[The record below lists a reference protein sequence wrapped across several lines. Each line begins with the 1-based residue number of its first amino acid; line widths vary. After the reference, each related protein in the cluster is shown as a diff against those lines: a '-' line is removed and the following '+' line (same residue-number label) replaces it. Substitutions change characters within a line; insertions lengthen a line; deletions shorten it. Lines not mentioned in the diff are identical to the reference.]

1 MKMPSALSSIPE
13 RAWLFV
19 LAGIFITGG
28 IGTFFLY
35 TDTRQLEQKI
45 ISKQK
50 EVSSVLQLKET
61 YEEKKRGT
69 EKSLQKTESTGMSL
83 ASVEG
88 VVSKTLIGGKLT
100 MLKPAT
106 LKEERGAQQVVI
118 ELRVAGA
125 PLGEVVSFLKA
136 AQTAGFRVKR
146 LQLTV
151 PQANPTAVDMHVIM
165 AQV

>member
-13 RAWLFV
+13 RAWFFV
-19 LAGIFITGG
+19 FAGIFIVGG

-50 EVSSVLQLKET
+50 EVSSVLELKET
-61 YEEKKRGT
+61 FDARKRNP
-69 EKSLQKTESTGMSL
+69 EKSIQKSESAGMSL
-83 ASVEG
+83 ASVES
-88 VVSKTLIGGKLT
+88 VVSKTLVGGKLT

-106 LKEERGAQQVVI
+106 LKEERGAQQMVI